1 MHHQSAKRGQSY
13 QNHLMA
19 SLTVAWA
26 LGYFDSNPDVD
37 CQPLVDILR
46 TTLFLLMTRNIILL
60 LITDIMHLVV
70 LRVLLVHTSNTLKG
84 TEW

>member
-1 MHHQSAKRGQSY
+1 
-13 QNHLMA
+13 MA

-37 CQPLVDILR
+37 CQLLVDILR